1 MLGRGVSACVA
12 AGVLASFSMGR
23 VERRYSLCRDFFPID
38 CLGGASMTGWMRL
51 KFALIATL
59 AAFGCIGTA
68 GCANEGLDRISPAS
82 VGLRMVAPRFA
93 KDANP
98 DYCEKCCI
106 EVIRQYQQAVD
117 RRDYARAVLISE
129 PMDRV
134 CSERVSGG
142 GSS

>member
-1 MLGRGVSACVA
+1 
-12 AGVLASFSMGR
+12 
-23 VERRYSLCRDFFPID
+23 
-38 CLGGASMTGWMRL
+38 
-51 KFALIATL
+51 
-59 AAFGCIGTA
+59 
-68 GCANEGLDRISPAS
+68 
-82 VGLRMVAPRFA
+82 MVAPRFA